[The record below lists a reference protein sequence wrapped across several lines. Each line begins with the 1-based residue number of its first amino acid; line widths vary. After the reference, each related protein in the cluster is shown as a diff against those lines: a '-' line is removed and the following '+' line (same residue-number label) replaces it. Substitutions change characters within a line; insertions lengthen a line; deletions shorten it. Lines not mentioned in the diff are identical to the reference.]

1 MKIKFYYDEVKFR
14 IKESARTKKFIEKV
28 IRNEKLIPGDLNF
41 IFTNDMFL
49 REINREFMNHDY
61 FTDVIAFNYNVFK
74 KINGEIYISVGRIKQ
89 NALNYNVSFKEEIIR
104 VMLHG
109 VLHLCGYEDDIIEKK
124 DQMSRKEND
133 LLKSYFGEK

>member
-28 IRNEKLIPGDLNF
+28 IRNENLIPGDLNF

-49 REINREFMNHDY
+49 REINREFLNHDY

-89 NALNYNVSFKEEIIR
+89 NALNYNVSFKEEIMR

-109 VLHLCGYEDDIIEKK
+109 VLHLCGYEDGIIEKK